1 MTSTAS
7 VHLQGI
13 LGHMYA
19 LRRLYLDYV
28 LVSPNTSYV
37 SSKRPMRPYKIWSPP
52 TTRPPRPSAESQV
65 SHFHTSGRHCCNNH
79 QIPGEFQ
86 IFTNKEADCAPPE
99 INSLPNTHLR
109 TPRERALEVD
119 RLHTPPTRKKLF
131 GREIL
136 TTRSFRDVGEIQQ
149 TQVAVFEAKRWVE
162 DKLRIGDSKRR
173 QGAAL
178 RNALPDAK
186 ATRGRRHRLT
196 TNIASAYYKTN

>member
-1 MTSTAS
+1 MGRAASCGFLPRSAKNALAPAIARAIYSAMTSTAS

-37 SSKRPMRPYKIWSPP
+37 SSKRLMRPYKIWPPP

-86 IFTNKEADCAPPE
+86 IFTNKEADCAPRKSTL
-99 INSLPNTHLR
+99 NQ
-109 TPRERALEVD
+109 TPTCVRRVSGRWKLID
-119 RLHTPPTRKKLF
+119 YTPPPQ
-131 GREIL
+131 GRNYSVAKSL
-136 TTRSFRDVGEIQQ
+136 LR
-149 TQVAVFEAKRWVE
+149 AVFAMSGKFN
-162 DKLRIGDSKRR
+162 RR
-173 QGAAL
+173 KSQSSR
-178 RNALPDAK
+178 RNAG
-186 ATRGRRHRLT
+186 T
-196 TNIASAYYKTN
+196 KTS